1 MDANQKRIAGSWS
14 EFKDSYRDTSILQSR
29 LKGRRSRV
37 ICEWRDDELHITV
50 YTRRSIIAGVIYSS
64 GDSDQILWRQ
74 EKKSNFR
81 FALLIIVG
89 AVAYTWFRGW
99 EYAWIVSI
107 VAAIAVIRHLD
118 PPGFATVLEELE
130 FEVQ

>member
-1 MDANQKRIAGSWS
+1 MDANEKRITGSWS

-29 LKGRRSRV
+29 LEGRRSRV
-37 ICEWRDDELHITV
+37 ICEWKDDELHITV

-89 AVAYTWFRGW
+89 AVAYAWFRGW

-118 PPGFATVLEELE
+118 PPGFATVLEKLE
-130 FEVQ
+130 FEVK

>member
-1 MDANQKRIAGSWS
+1 MDANENRITGSWS
-14 EFKDSYRDTSILQSR
+14 EFKDSFRDTSILQSR
-29 LKGRRSRV
+29 LEGRRSRV
-37 ICEWRDDELHITV
+37 ICEWKDDELHITV
-50 YTRRSIIAGVIYSS
+50 YTRRSIIAGVIYSP

-89 AVAYTWFRGW
+89 AVAYAWFRGW

-118 PPGFATVLEELE
+118 PPGFATVLEKLE

>member
-1 MDANQKRIAGSWS
+1 MDVIQKRIAGSWS
-14 EFKDSYRDTSILQSR
+14 EFKDLYRDTSILQSR
-29 LKGRRSRV
+29 LKGHRSRV
-37 ICEWRDDELHITV
+37 ICEWKDDELHITV

-81 FALLIIVG
+81 FALLIIFG
-89 AVAYTWFRGW
+89 AVAYAWFRGW

-107 VAAIAVIRHLD
+107 VAAIPVIRHLD
-118 PPGFATVLEELE
+118 PPGFATVLEKLE